1 MSETN
6 EKKANS
12 KPKNN
17 NAQSKKV
24 AKKNTTKK
32 TTKTTTVKKSVP
44 QKTSSNKTGTSNKT
58 TVKKADLEN
67 KKVVSQEK
75 KVEKNNTE
83 KAKIEVKKKTIKNK
97 AKSPLKED
105 SIKQEDIAKVK
116 KETKKVEST
125 KKESEVTKVKSEN
138 VKTKKKIVKPK
149 KVRPEVIEQTKQENI
164 KEEIK
169 EVEEKKDSDLEE
181 SKKDVETEKLKEILG
196 TKEKPEYVQEMIRNK
211 KKLKTIIITLVITFL
226 LLVIIS
232 TSFAIFNMNNS
243 NIINGIYTKNL
254 NISSLSKED
263 AKKQMAEV
271 MQKELMPEIN
281 LRYNEEYNVTLK
293 PEQIEFQYQIDD
305 AVEKAFSIGRSGNI
319 LIDNYII
326 IYTTL
331 FGKEIKLNYTYNGE
345 LLNQFVEDI
354 NSKLPGLVIEPTYY
368 IEENQLFVNKGI
380 DGIQVKK
387 EDLKQQIIEA
397 IINRNIEDIKDG
409 YVQNLEIPIENAKAQ
424 KIDMK
429 KIYSEIHCEPQ
440 NAYYETDPYKIYPD
454 VDGIDLLVSVEE
466 AQKLVEQEEKEEY
479 NFELKI
485 TEADITID
493 EIGTEAFPYLISQF
507 TTKYDASNRNRS
519 TNLQIAAEKINGK
532 VLMPG
537 EEFSFNKIVGKRTVE
552 AGYKDAAIYA
562 DGGVVD
568 GLAGGI
574 CQISSTLYNSVL
586 LANLQITERR
596 NHSFTT
602 SYSPAGRDA
611 TVVWGTTDFR
621 FINSRSYPIKIE
633 SSVKNGIAEFK
644 IHGMQEE
651 TEYEVRILPVRT
663 QSIPYITTYEEDPS
677 IAPEQQVIKQAGH
690 SGCKVTTY
698 KELRLN
704 GEVVLKEPI
713 SNDTYQPMRTII
725 RVAPGHVPPQ

>member
-6 EKKANS
+6 EKKANL
-12 KPKNN
+12 KTKNN
-17 NAQSKKV
+17 STQSKNV

-32 TTKTTTVKKSVP
+32 TTKTTTAKKSEP
-44 QKTSSNKTGTSNKT
+44 KKTSSNKANTNKTDASKKT
-58 TVKKADLEN
+58 TVKKVESEN
-67 KKVVSQEK
+67 KKVLSTEK
-75 KVEKNNTE
+75 KVEKIDTE
-83 KAKIEVKKKTIKNK
+83 KAKVEVKKKTIKNK
-97 AKSPLKED
+97 VKSPMKEET
-105 SIKQEDIAKVK
+105 IKQEVKVK
-116 KETKKVEST
+116 KETEV
-125 KKESEVTKVKSEN
+125 KENAEN

-149 KVRPEVIEQTKQENI
+149 KVRPEGIEQTKQEKI
-164 KEEIK
+164 KEEL
-169 EVEEKKDSDLEE
+169 EVEEKKDSDFEE
-181 SKKDVETEKLKEILG
+181 PKKDIETEKLKEILG

-211 KKLKTIIITLVITFL
+211 KKLKSIIITLVITFL

-254 NISSLSKED
+254 NISSLSKDD
-263 AKKQMAEV
+263 AKKQMTEV

-281 LRYNEEYNVTLK
+281 LKYNEEYNVTLK

-319 LIDNYII
+319 LIDNYTI

-331 FGKEIKLNYTYNGE
+331 FGKEIKINYTYNGE

-354 NSKLPGLVIEPTYY
+354 NSKLPGLVVEPTYY
-368 IEENQLFVNKGI
+368 IEENQLFVNKGV

-397 IINRNIEDIKDG
+397 IINRNIEEIKDG
-409 YVQNLEIPIENAKAQ
+409 YIQNLEIPIESAKAQ
-424 KIDMK
+424 KIDMQ

-454 VDGIDLLVSVEE
+454 VKGIDLIVSVEE
-466 AQKLVEQEEKEEY
+466 AQKIIEQEEKEEY
-479 NFELKI
+479 IFELKI

-602 SYSPAGRDA
+602 SYSLAGRDA

-633 SSVKNGIAEFK
+633 ASVKNGIAEFK

-663 QSIPYITTYEEDPS
+663 QSIPYRTTYEEDPS
-677 IAPEQQVIKQAGH
+677 IVPGQQVIKQAGH
-690 SGCKVTTY
+690 AGCKVTTY

-704 GEVVLKEPI
+704 GEVVSKEPI